1 MLKYLQLG
9 CMTLSLFV
17 NQWMHFIIGLQ
28 DFANEWSFELLF
40 HIDLYKDHDEKV
52 DAFQE
57 ISRCSFGID
66 FFLLNGG
73 RKLSLK
79 WKSTKRDVK
88 ASPIKGSKYLMI
100 DEESKST

>member
-1 MLKYLQLG
+1 
-9 CMTLSLFV
+9 
-17 NQWMHFIIGLQ
+17 MHFIIGLQ

-57 ISRCSFGID
+57 ISRCYFGID

-73 RKLSLK
+73 KKLIK
-79 WKSTKRDVK
+79 MKIHKAGCKSI
-88 ASPIKGSKYLMI
+88 SY
-100 DEESKST
+100 